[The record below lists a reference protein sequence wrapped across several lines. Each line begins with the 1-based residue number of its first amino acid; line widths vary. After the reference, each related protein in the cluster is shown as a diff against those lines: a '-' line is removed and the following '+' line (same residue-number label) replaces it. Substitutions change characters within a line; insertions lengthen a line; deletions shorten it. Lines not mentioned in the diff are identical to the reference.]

1 MKICC
6 VELGNILHGF
16 TPTGTLQSRALLL
29 LNIVRLGNILDGF
42 TKGVQLKN
50 GLIFVISTTTM
61 EKEIHIDR
69 CLLVGLILSQ
79 GILQEDNINTNLL
92 SLNAGCVNLGDVTTR
107 RLAANYFVSK

>member
-61 EKEIHIDR
+61 EKETHR
-69 CLLVGLILSQ
+69 PLP
-79 GILQEDNINTNLL
+79 
-92 SLNAGCVNLGDVTTR
+92 LGRPYFKPRNSPR
-107 RLAANYFVSK
+107 R